1 MNFFEG
7 EIEINTGGEL
17 EVIDITHSVVDFVN
31 KHEVKE
37 GIVNLFLPGSTGAL
51 TTIEYEAGLIAD
63 FKEVLKS
70 LVPKEGKYSHNLA
83 WQDGN
88 AHSHLRASLL
98 GSSLSI
104 PIRKGAL
111 ALGTWQ
117 QVVFVELDIR
127 PRRRRILVS
136 VVGND

>member
-7 EIEINTGGEL
+7 EIEISTGGEL

-31 KHEVKE
+31 KHKIKE

-63 FKEVLKS
+63 FKEILKN
-70 LVPKEGKYSHNLA
+70 LVPKEEKYSHNLA

-88 AHSHLRASLL
+88 AHSHLRASFL

-104 PIRKGAL
+104 PIRKGTL

-117 QVVFVELDIR
+117 QIVFVELDVR
-127 PRRRRILVS
+127 PRKRRILVS